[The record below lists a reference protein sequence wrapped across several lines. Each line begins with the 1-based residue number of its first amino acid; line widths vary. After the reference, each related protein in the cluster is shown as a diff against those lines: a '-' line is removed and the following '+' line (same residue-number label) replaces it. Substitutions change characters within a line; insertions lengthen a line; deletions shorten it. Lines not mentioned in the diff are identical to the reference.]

1 MKKIKFMLMC
11 MLAML
16 TGFSS
21 CSSSDDNDGNKPM
34 TNYVAISADG
44 NTIINEDDDEEVKFN
59 ILIGN
64 TLTADATINLSLEE
78 NDDNVATIS
87 PSSTIALKAGAK
99 TASFTVKSNKKS
111 LLKSDRVLTVK
122 ATFSDANMKTDGK
135 AATLTIK
142 PDSDIPVLTAEQ
154 QKLIEGYKQN
164 LNIDLTKILGKVK
177 VDTKVTFNDD
187 DKIDINDNKDTRSFS
202 GVTII
207 TLSEKATA
215 DKPVLKMVS
224 NAMGM
229 AAFNYEML
237 RKRTVEDT
245 EFWTQ
250 MPNGK
255 AVMENIN
262 YDYNKETFTMTLD
275 GIEVNPA
282 DMSLKFTGSKVTMY
296 EEKITTVPFDYTF
309 SAWDRLKAKA
319 DANKSF
325 VVDDGDTKTEV
336 SVKDIIDG
344 GGSLNPYSFF
354 DNTDIVTDGEN
365 TDYTTIYVAP
375 TGKIDFTSGKM
386 TFAFPWYLDNT
397 YGCQRVE
404 ATYTFGN

>member
-1 MKKIKFMLMC
+1 MKKFKFILMC

-16 TGFSS
+16 TGFSA
-21 CSSSDDNDGNKPM
+21 CSSSDDNDGKQM
-34 TNYVAISADG
+34 TNYVSISAAG
-44 NTIINEDDDEEVKFN
+44 NNIINEDDDEEVKFN

-64 TLTADATINLSLEE
+64 TLTADATISLSLEG
-78 NDDNVATIS
+78 NDDNVATLT
-87 PSSTIALKAGAK
+87 PSTVALKAGAK

-237 RKRTVEDT
+237 RKRTVEDA

-250 MPNGK
+250 MPYGK

-319 DANKSF
+319 DANESF
-325 VVDDGDTKTEV
+325 VVDEGETKTKV
-336 SVKDIIDG
+336 SVQDIIDG

-354 DNTDIVTDGEN
+354 DNTDVVADGEE

>member
-1 MKKIKFMLMC
+1 MKKFKFILMC

-16 TGFSS
+16 TGFSA
-21 CSSSDDNDGNKPM
+21 CSSSDDNDGKQM
-34 TNYVAISADG
+34 TNYVSISAAG
-44 NTIINEDDDEEVKFN
+44 NNIINEDDDEEVKFN

-64 TLTADATINLSLEE
+64 TLTADATISLSLEG
-78 NDDNVATIS
+78 NDDNVATLT
-87 PSSTIALKAGAK
+87 PSTVALKAGAK

-237 RKRTVEDT
+237 RKRTVEDA
-245 EFWTQ
+245 ENWTQ
-250 MPNGK
+250 MPYGK

-262 YDYNKETFTMTLD
+262 YNYNKETFTMTLD

-296 EEKITTVPFDYTF
+296 EEKITTVPFDSTF

-319 DANKSF
+319 DANESF
-325 VVDDGDTKTEV
+325 VVDEGETKTKV
-336 SVKDIIDG
+336 SVQDIIDG

-354 DNTDIVTDGEN
+354 DNTDVVADGEE

>member
-1 MKKIKFMLMC
+1 MC

-16 TGFSS
+16 TGFSA
-21 CSSSDDNDGNKPM
+21 CSSSDDNDGKQM
-34 TNYVAISADG
+34 TNYVSISAAG
-44 NTIINEDDDEEVKFN
+44 NNIINEDDDEEVKFN

-64 TLTADATINLSLEE
+64 TLTADATINLSLEG
-78 NDDNVATIS
+78 NDDNVATLT
-87 PSSTIALKAGAK
+87 PSTIALKAGAK

-135 AATLTIK
+135 AVTLTIK

-177 VDTKVTFNDD
+177 VETKVTFNDD

-245 EFWTQ
+245 EYWTQ
-250 MPNGK
+250 TPHGK

-262 YDYNKETFTMTLD
+262 YDYNKEAFTMTLD

-282 DMSLKFTGSKVTMY
+282 DMTLKFTGSKVDLY
-296 EEKITTVPFDYTF
+296 GEEITTVPFDYTF
-309 SAWDRLKAKA
+309 SAWDRLKAMA

-325 VVDDGDTKTEV
+325 EVDEGDTRTNVPVQE
-336 SVKDIIDG
+336 IIDG

-354 DNTDIVTDGEN
+354 DNTDVVADGEA
-365 TDYTTIYVAP
+365 TDYKNIYVAP

-386 TFAFPWYLDNT
+386 TFAFPWYLNDT

>member
-1 MKKIKFMLMC
+1 MKKITFMLMC

-16 TGFSS
+16 TGFSA
-21 CSSSDDNDGNKPM
+21 CSSSDNDGDKPM
-34 TNYVAISADG
+34 TNYVSISAEG
-44 NTIINEDDDEEVKFN
+44 NNIINEDDDEEVKFN

-64 TLTADATINLSLEE
+64 TLTADATINLSLEG
-78 NDDNVATIS
+78 NDDNVATLS
-87 PSSTIALKAGAK
+87 HSTISLKAGAK

-135 AATLTIK
+135 AVTLTIK

-187 DKIDINDNKDTRSFS
+187 DKIDINNNQDTRSFS

-250 MPNGK
+250 MPYSK

-275 GIEVNPA
+275 GIELNPN
-282 DMSLKFTGSKVTMY
+282 MSLKFTGSKVTMY
-296 EEKITTVPFDYTF
+296 EEEITTVPFDYTF
-309 SAWDRLKAKA
+309 SAWNRLKAMA
-319 DANKSF
+319 DANQSF
-325 VVDDGDTKTEV
+325 VVDGGETQTEV
-336 SVKDIIDG
+336 SVQDIIDG

-354 DNTDIVTDGEN
+354 DNTDVVADGED

-375 TGKIDFTSGKM
+375 TGKIDFTTGKM
-386 TFAFPWYLDNT
+386 TFAFPWYLENT
-397 YGCQRVE
+397 NGCQRVE

>member
-1 MKKIKFMLMC
+1 MKQFKFMLMC

-16 TGFSS
+16 TGFSA
-21 CSSSDDNDGNKPM
+21 CSSSDDNDGDKQM
-34 TNYVAISADG
+34 TNYVSISAEG
-44 NTIINEDDDEEVKFN
+44 NNIINEDDDDEVKFN

-64 TLTADATINLSLEE
+64 TLTADATISLSLEG
-78 NDDNVATIS
+78 NDDNVATLT
-87 PSSTIALKAGAK
+87 PSTISLKAGAK

-135 AATLTIK
+135 AVTLTIK

-187 DKIDINDNKDTRSFS
+187 DKNDINDNKDTRSFS

-237 RKRTVEDT
+237 RKKTVEDT

-250 MPNGK
+250 MPFGR

-275 GIEVNPA
+275 GIEVNPN
-282 DMSLKFTGSKVTMY
+282 MSLKFTGSKVNVL
-296 EEKITTVPFDYTF
+296 EEEITTVPFDYTF
-309 SAWDRLKAKA
+309 SAWNRLKAMA
-319 DANKSF
+319 DANESF
-325 VVDDGDTKTEV
+325 VVDDGETKTEV
-336 SVKDIIDG
+336 PVQKIIEG

-354 DNTDIVTDGEN
+354 DNTDVVADGEETEYKN
-365 TDYTTIYVAP
+365 IYVAP
-375 TGKIDFTSGKM
+375 TGKIDFTTGKM
-386 TFAFPWYLDNT
+386 TFAFPWYLENT

>member
-1 MKKIKFMLMC
+1 MKKITFMLMC

-16 TGFSS
+16 TGFSA
-21 CSSSDDNDGNKPM
+21 CSSDNNDGDKQM
-34 TNYVAISADG
+34 TNYVSISAAG
-44 NTIINEDDDEEVKFN
+44 NNIINEDDDEEVKFN

-64 TLTADATINLSLEE
+64 TLTADATINLSLEG
-78 NDDNVATIS
+78 NDDNVATLT
-87 PSSTIALKAGAK
+87 PSTIALKAGAK

-122 ATFSDANMKTDGK
+122 ATF
-135 AATLTIK
+135 
-142 PDSDIPVLTAEQ
+142 
-154 QKLIEGYKQN
+154 
-164 LNIDLTKILGKVK
+164 
-177 VDTKVTFNDD
+177 
-187 DKIDINDNKDTRSFS
+187 
-202 GVTII
+202 
-207 TLSEKATA
+207 
-215 DKPVLKMVS
+215 LKMVS

-237 RKRTVEDT
+237 RKRTVEDA
-245 EFWTQ
+245 ENWTQ
-250 MPNGK
+250 MPYGK

-282 DMSLKFTGSKVTMY
+282 DMTLKFTGSKVTVY
-296 EEKITTVPFDYTF
+296 EEEITTVPFDYTF
-309 SAWDRLKAKA
+309 SAWDRLKAMA

-336 SVKDIIDG
+336 SVQDIIDG

-354 DNTDIVTDGEN
+354 DNTDVVADGEE
-365 TDYTTIYVAP
+365 TDYKNIYVAP

-386 TFAFPWYLDNT
+386 TFAFPWYLENT

>member
-1 MKKIKFMLMC
+1 

-44 NTIINEDDDEEVKFN
+44 NNIINEDDDEEVKFN

-64 TLTADATINLSLEE
+64 TLTADATISLSLEG
-78 NDDNVATIS
+78 NDDNVATLK
-87 PSSTIALKAGAK
+87 PSTIALKAGAK

-187 DKIDINDNKDTRSFS
+187 DKIDINDNKDTRSIS

-255 AVMENIN
+255 AVMDNIN

-319 DANKSF
+319 DANESF
-325 VVDDGDTKTEV
+325 VVDEGETKTEV
-336 SVKDIIDG
+336 SVQDIIDG

-354 DNTDIVTDGEN
+354 DNTDVVADGEE

-386 TFAFPWYLDNT
+386 TFAFPWYLENT

>member
-1 MKKIKFMLMC
+1 MKKITFMLMC
-11 MLAML
+11 ILAML
-16 TGFSS
+16 TGFSA
-21 CSSSDDNDGNKPM
+21 CSSSDNDGDKPM
-34 TNYVAISADG
+34 TNYVLISAEG
-44 NTIINEDDDEEVKFN
+44 NNIINEDDDEEVKFN

-64 TLTADATINLSLEE
+64 TLTADATISLSLEG
-78 NDDNVATIS
+78 NDDNVATLN
-87 PSSTIALKAGAK
+87 PSTISLKAGAK

-135 AATLTIK
+135 AVTLTIK

-202 GVTII
+202 GITII

-245 EFWTQ
+245 ENWTQ
-250 MPNGK
+250 MPYGM
-255 AVMENIN
+255 AVMEHIN

-275 GIEVNPA
+275 GIEVNA
-282 DMSLKFTGSKVTMY
+282 DMSLKFTGSKVNVL
-296 EEKITTVPFDYTF
+296 EEEITTVPFDYTF
-309 SAWDRLKAKA
+309 SAWDRLKAMA

-325 VVDDGDTKTEV
+325 VVDEGETKTNV
-336 SVKDIIDG
+336 PVQDIIDG

-354 DNTDIVTDGEN
+354 DNTDVVADGEN

-375 TGKIDFTSGKM
+375 TGKIDFTTGKM
-386 TFAFPWYLDNT
+386 TFAFPWYLENT

>member
-1 MKKIKFMLMC
+1 MKKITFMLMC

-16 TGFSS
+16 TGFSA
-21 CSSSDDNDGNKPM
+21 CSSSDNDDDKQM
-34 TNYVAISADG
+34 TNYVSISAEG
-44 NTIINEDDDEEVKFN
+44 NNIINEDDDDEVKFN

-64 TLTADATINLSLEE
+64 TLTADATISLSLEG
-78 NDDNVATIS
+78 NDDNVATLTPTTIS
-87 PSSTIALKAGAK
+87 LKAGAK

-111 LLKSDRVLTVK
+111 LLKSDRVLTIK

-135 AATLTIK
+135 AVTLTIK

-245 EFWTQ
+245 ENWTQ
-250 MPNGK
+250 MPYGK
-255 AVMENIN
+255 AVMEHIN

-275 GIEVNPA
+275 GIEVNPN
-282 DMSLKFTGSKVTMY
+282 MSLKFTGSKVNVL
-296 EEKITTVPFDYTF
+296 EEEITTVPFDYTF
-309 SAWDRLKAKA
+309 SAWDRLKAMA
-319 DANKSF
+319 DANESF
-325 VVDDGDTKTEV
+325 VVDDGDTKTKV
-336 SVKDIIDG
+336 SVQDIIDG

-354 DNTDIVTDGEN
+354 DNTDVVADGEETEYN
-365 TDYTTIYVAP
+365 TIYIAP

-386 TFAFPWYLDNT
+386 TFAFPWYLENT

>member
-1 MKKIKFMLMC
+1 

-16 TGFSS
+16 TGFSA
-21 CSSSDDNDGNKPM
+21 CSSSDNDGDKPM
-34 TNYVAISADG
+34 TNYVSISAEG
-44 NTIINEDDDEEVKFN
+44 NNIINEDDDDEVKFN

-64 TLTADATINLSLEE
+64 TLTADATINLSLEG
-78 NDDNVATIS
+78 NDDNVATLS
-87 PSSTIALKAGAK
+87 TSTISLKAGAK

-122 ATFSDANMKTDGK
+122 ATFSDVNMKTDGK
-135 AATLTIK
+135 AVTLTIK

-237 RKRTVEDT
+237 RKKTVEDT
-245 EFWTQ
+245 EYWTQ
-250 MPNGK
+250 MPYGK
-255 AVMENIN
+255 AVMEHIN

-275 GIEVNPA
+275 GIEVNP
-282 DMSLKFTGSKVTMY
+282 DMSLKFTGSKVNVY
-296 EEKITTVPFDYTF
+296 DKEITTVPFDYTF
-309 SAWDRLKAKA
+309 SAWNRLKAMA
-319 DANKSF
+319 DANESF
-325 VVDDGDTKTEV
+325 VVDEGETKTKV
-336 SVKDIIDG
+336 PVQDIIDR
-344 GGSLNPYSFF
+344 GGSLNPYLFF
-354 DNTDIVTDGEN
+354 DNTDVIADGEETEYKN
-365 TDYTTIYVAP
+365 IYVAP
-375 TGKIDFTSGKM
+375 TGKIDFTTGKM
-386 TFAFPWYLDNT
+386 TFAFPWYLENT
-397 YGCQRVE
+397 NGCQRVE

>member
-1 MKKIKFMLMC
+1 MKKMTFMLMY
-11 MLAML
+11 MLALL
-16 TGFSS
+16 TGFSA
-21 CSSSDDNDGNKPM
+21 CSSSDNDGDKPM
-34 TNYVAISADG
+34 TNYVSIFAEG
-44 NTIINEDDDEEVKFN
+44 NNIINEDDDDEVKFN

-64 TLTADATINLSLEE
+64 TLTADATINLSLEG
-78 NDDNVATIS
+78 NDDNVATLS
-87 PSSTIALKAGAK
+87 SSTISLKAGAK

-135 AATLTIK
+135 AVTLTIK

-177 VDTKVTFNDD
+177 VVTKVTFNDD
-187 DKIDINDNKDTRSFS
+187 DKIDINNNKDTRSFS

-229 AAFNYEML
+229 AALNYEML
-237 RKRTVEDT
+237 RKKTVEDT
-245 EFWTQ
+245 EYWTQ
-250 MPNGK
+250 MPYGK

-275 GIEVNPA
+275 GIEVNP
-282 DMSLKFTGSKVTMY
+282 DMSLKFTGSKVNVY
-296 EEKITTVPFDYTF
+296 DKEITTVPFDYTF
-309 SAWDRLKAKA
+309 SAWDRLKAMA

-325 VVDDGDTKTEV
+325 VVDEGDTKTEV
-336 SVKDIIDG
+336 PVQDIIDG

-354 DNTDIVTDGEN
+354 DNTDVVADGEKTEYKN
-365 TDYTTIYVAP
+365 IYVAP
-375 TGKIDFTSGKM
+375 TGKIDFTNGNM
-386 TFAFPWYLDNT
+386 TFAFPWYLENT
-397 YGCQRVE
+397 TGCQRVE

>member
-1 MKKIKFMLMC
+1 MKKFKFILMC

-16 TGFSS
+16 TGFSA
-21 CSSSDDNDGNKPM
+21 CSSSDDNDGKQM
-34 TNYVAISADG
+34 TNYVSISAAG
-44 NTIINEDDDEEVKFN
+44 NNIINEDDDEEVKFN

-64 TLTADATINLSLEE
+64 TLTADATINLSLEG
-78 NDDNVATIS
+78 NDDNVATLT
-87 PSSTIALKAGAK
+87 PSTIALKAGAK

-135 AATLTIK
+135 AVTLTIK

-177 VDTKVTFNDD
+177 VETLVTFNDD

-237 RKRTVEDT
+237 RKKTVEDT
-245 EFWTQ
+245 EYYTQ
-250 MPNGK
+250 TPYGQ
-255 AVMENIN
+255 AVMENIK
-262 YDYNKETFTMTLD
+262 YDFNKETFTMTLD
-275 GIEVNPA
+275 GIEVNA
-282 DMSLKFTGSKVTMY
+282 DMTLSFTGKKTTIY
-296 EEKITTVPFDYTF
+296 EEEITTVPFDYTF
-309 SAWDRLKAKA
+309 SAWTRLKEMA
-319 DANKSF
+319 DAGKNF
-325 VVDDGDTKTEV
+325 IVDDGDSKTETPV
-336 SVKDIIDG
+336 QDIIDG
-344 GGSLNPYSFF
+344 GGTLNPYAFF
-354 DNTDIVTDGEN
+354 DNIDV
-365 TDYTTIYVAP
+365 VADAEKTEYKNIFVVP
-375 TGKIDFTSGKM
+375 TGKIDFANGKM
-386 TFAFPWYLDNT
+386 TFAFPWYLENA
-397 YGCQRVE
+397 YGCQKVE